1 MAYLPP
7 RCELFK
13 PTTVLGW
20 ICCACGHFTAYKS
33 RQCHNHNCDHW
44 RCYKPIPETPREA
57 PKKRPGRPP
66 KKKHAKR
73 SKSLER
79 SIRS

>member
-7 RCELFK
+7 RCELF
-13 PTTVLGW
+13 
-20 ICCACGHFTAYKS
+20 
-33 RQCHNHNCDHW
+33 
-44 RCYKPIPETPREA
+44 KPIPETPREA